1 MRIRFFLVAF
11 LWCVQAQ
18 AVTIERPLAD
28 AVQEQQAQ
36 AVFHALRCMVCEGQ
50 SLAESD
56 AKLAVQMRAHIRTM
70 AGEGQSAGQ
79 IEQFFRDSYGERI
92 LMAPP
97 FEWRTALLWAL
108 PFLFMMVGG
117 AVLWRVTRPK
127 EEVTHD

>member
-1 MRIRFFLVAF
+1 
-11 LWCVQAQ
+11 
-18 AVTIERPLAD
+18 
-28 AVQEQQAQ
+28 
-36 AVFHALRCMVCEGQ
+36 
-50 SLAESD
+50 
-56 AKLAVQMRAHIRTM
+56 MRAHIRTM